1 MRWLVLKDLQILRR
15 SPLLVGL
22 LVVYPI
28 AIALLIGFA
37 LSRGPDKPK
46 VAFVNQVPK
55 NANTFSLGSET
66 IDASKYSK
74 RLFSVVDPIRVK
86 TRAQALKKVEDGEAL
101 AALIIPPDITEKLA
115 GGVERPQVEVI
126 YNVED
131 PVKARFV
138 ESTIKARLADANA
151 ALSEVFAKTAQ
162 DYIGLLLKGGSISL
176 FGTDFEV
183 LGLRKSKDDLERAQR
198 ALPANSPA
206 RQRIGDV
213 IRFASLAIDNLDLS
227 DEVLA
232 SVSSPI
238 EVKQTVLKGTRTP
251 LDTFAVSVSV
261 IVSLMFVTVLL
272 AAGMLAQEREE
283 HTFARLVRG
292 LISRT
297 ALLAEKEGLS
307 ALCALAV
314 TLIMLCG
321 VGLFVTLD
329 WSRFPLWVLALAFGA
344 LAFAALGVAIGALAR
359 EVRTASLLAFLLSL
373 PLAFLALVPSGA
385 VSSGLYGVIRI
396 VSALFPFKPSLQAL
410 DVALNGGDPGLLVPL
425 LHLLA
430 VAAGFTVIARLALRR
445 FE

>member
-15 SPLLVGL
+15 SPLIVGL
-22 LVVYPI
+22 LVVYPV

-46 VAFVNQVPK
+46 VAFVNQVPPT
-55 NANTFSLGSET
+55 ANTFNLGSET
-66 IDASKYSK
+66 IDASEYSQ

-86 TRAQALKKVEDGEAL
+86 TREEAIKKVQDGEAL
-101 AALIIPPDITEKLA
+101 GALIIPPDITEKLA

-138 ESTIKARLADANA
+138 QSTIKARLADANA
-151 ALSEVFAKTAQ
+151 ALSEVFSKTAQ
-162 DYIGLLLKGGSISL
+162 DYIGLLLEGGTFSL
-176 FGTDFEV
+176 FGTDFDV
-183 LGLRKSKDDLERAQR
+183 LGLQRSKQILEEAQR
-198 ALPANSPA
+198 DLPPGSPA
-206 RQRIGDV
+206 RQRVGEV

-227 DEVLA
+227 DEVLS

-238 EVKQTVLKGTRTP
+238 AVKQTVLKGTRTP

-261 IVSLMFVTVLL
+261 VVSLMFVTVLL
-272 AAGMLAQEREE
+272 AAGMLALEREE
-283 HTFARLVRG
+283 QTFSRLVRG

-297 ALLAEKEGLS
+297 GLVAEKEGLA
-307 ALCALAV
+307 ALCALGVSLA
-314 TLIMLCG
+314 MLCG
-321 VGLFVTLD
+321 VGLFVSLN
-329 WSRFPLWVLALAFGA
+329 WGRFPLWVVALAFGA

-359 EVRTASLLAFLLSL
+359 EVRAASLLAFLLSL
-373 PLAFLALVPSGA
+373 PIAFLALVPTGA
-385 VSSGLYGVIRI
+385 VSPGLYDVIST
-396 VSALFPFKPSLQAL
+396 VSALFPFKPALQAL
-410 DVALNGGDPGLLVPL
+410 DVALNGGDPGLVVPL

-430 VAAGFTVIARLALRR
+430 VAAGFTVVARIALRR

>member
-22 LVVYPI
+22 LVVYPV

-55 NANTFSLGSET
+55 NANTFDLGSET

-86 TRAQALKKVEDGEAL
+86 TRAEALKKVQDGEAL

-138 ESTIKARLADANA
+138 QSTIKARLADANA
-151 ALSEVFAKTAQ
+151 ALSEVFTKTAQ
-162 DYIGLLLKGGSISL
+162 DYIGLLLKGGSLSL

-183 LGLRKSKDDLERAQR
+183 LGLQKSKANLERAQR
-198 ALPANSPA
+198 DLPANSPA

-292 LISRT
+292 LVSRT
-297 ALLAEKEGLS
+297 ALLAEKEGLA

-329 WSRFPLWVLALAFGA
+329 WSRFPLWVVALAAGA

-385 VSSGLYGVIRI
+385 VSSGLYAVIRV

>member
-385 VSSGLYGVIRI
+385 VSSGLYGVIRV

>member
-22 LVVYPI
+22 LVIYPV

-46 VAFVNQVPK
+46 VAFVNQVPA
-55 NANTFSLGSET
+55 NANTFDLGSET
-66 IDASKYSK
+66 IDASKYSQ

-86 TRAQALKKVEDGEAL
+86 TRAQAVKKVEDGEAL

-115 GGVERPQVEVI
+115 GGVERPEVEVI

-138 ESTIKARLADANA
+138 QSTIKARLGDANA
-151 ALSEVFAKTAQ
+151 ALSEVFTKTAQ
-162 DYIGLLLKGGSISL
+162 DYIGLLLRGGKISL
-176 FGTDFEV
+176 FGTDFDV
-183 LGLRKSKDDLERAQR
+183 LGLQRSKQILEQSQR
-198 ALPANSPA
+198 DLPANSAA
-206 RQRIGDV
+206 RQRVGDV

-238 EVKQTVLKGTRTP
+238 KVKQTVLKGTRTP

-292 LISRT
+292 LVSRT
-297 ALLAEKEGLS
+297 GLLAEKEGL
-307 ALCALAV
+307 AAICALAV
-314 TLIMLCG
+314 TLAMLCG
-321 VGLFVTLD
+321 VGLFVSLD
-329 WSRFPLWVLALAFGA
+329 WSRFPLWVVALAAGA
-344 LAFAALGVAIGALAR
+344 LAFAALGVAIGAVAR

-373 PLAFLALVPSGA
+373 PLAFLALVPTGA
-385 VSSGLYGVIRI
+385 VSSGLYDVIRV
-396 VSALFPFKPSLQAL
+396 VSALFPFKPALQAL

-425 LHLLA
+425 LHLVA
-430 VAAGFTVIARLALRR
+430 VAAGFTVIARLGLRR
-445 FE
+445 FG

>member
-385 VSSGLYGVIRI
+385 VSSGLYGVIRV
-396 VSALFPFKPSLQAL
+396 VSALFPFRPSLQAL

>member
-198 ALPANSPA
+198 ALPASSPA

-385 VSSGLYGVIRI
+385 VSSGLYGVIRV